1 MTIFKTG
8 LIAIGAFAATATL
21 SLAPAQ
27 ADASG
32 GSVDVIFGDRI
43 QANMNALDRIE
54 TQREQFFRE
63 HRFELNNGQRGGNA
77 PQAFFTKTEFGNER
91 VVPDID
97 NFSFASFTEAMA
109 DYNFNMVEEREAGH
123 RLKVEIDNFFLA
135 RHSLAK
141 FSSFNTRMKGRMSI
155 LDADGNEVRSVKV
168 NTQILPT
175 FTSKRAYDGP
185 QHAYLT
191 EAMDVRYGP
200 ILATFLEKGIEK
212 LYPDADVPGPI
223 FIRR

>member
-1 MTIFKTG
+1 MKLLKAGLTAMGTI
-8 LIAIGAFAATATL
+8 AAGAAF
-21 SLAPAQ
+21 SLAAAQ

-32 GSVDVIFGDRI
+32 GSVEVVFGDRI

-77 PQAFFTKTEFGNER
+77 PQAFFTKTVFGNER
-91 VVPDID
+91 VVPEIE
-97 NFSFASFTEAMA
+97 NFSLERFTAAMA
-109 DYNFNMVEEREAGH
+109 DYNFNMVENREPGH
-123 RLKVEIDNFFLA
+123 RLKVEIDNFYLA

-141 FSSFNTRMKGRMSI
+141 FSSFNTRMEGRMSI
-155 LDADGNEVRSVKV
+155 VDAGGNEVRSVEV

-191 EAMDVRYGP
+191 EAMDVRFGP
-200 ILATFLEKGIEK
+200 ILASFLEKGIEQ